1 MRRTK
6 EEAEVTRQRLLKAAL
21 EVFSRKGY
29 ADTRLEDIAAEA
41 GVTRG
46 AIYHHFGNAEN
57 QFNGKAELYNTLISE
72 AYARFNPVMEEAI
85 SGGSN
90 VLESLK
96 LLLLSTLQF
105 AATDPEFRAISE
117 LTLFK
122 TAIVPE
128 LEAGIQRKI
137 EGTHILVKYITAL
150 VHKGIESGEIRK
162 GVDARDVALTLIGL
176 QNGVLTLWLMDKQL
190 FSLKDRAEHMADLFL
205 WGIAMK

>member
-29 ADTRLEDIAAEA
+29 ADTRMEDIAAEA

-46 AIYHHFGNAEN
+46 AIYHHFGGND
-57 QFNGKAELYNTLISE
+57 QLNGKAELYNTLISE
-72 AYARFNPVMEEAI
+72 SFARINPLMQEAI
-85 SGGSN
+85 EGGTSA
-90 VLESLK
+90 LDSLK
-96 LLLLSTLQF
+96 RLFVTTLEF

-128 LEAGIQRKI
+128 LQEGIQRKI
-137 EGTHILVKYITAL
+137 ESTHGLVDYLAGLIEG
-150 VHKGIESGEIRK
+150 GIRAKEIRSD
-162 GVDARDVALTLIGL
+162 VNARDAALALIGL
-176 QNGVLTLWLMDKQL
+176 QNGLLSLWLLDTSL
-190 FSLKDRAEHMADLFL
+190 FSLKARAGAIADMFL
-205 WGIAMK
+205 

>member
-21 EVFSRKGY
+21 DVFSRKGY

-46 AIYHHFGNAEN
+46 AIYHHFGNVDN

-72 AYARFNPVMEEAI
+72 AYARFTPVMQEA
-85 SGGSN
+85 
-90 VLESLK
+90 VEAAATVQDALRR
-96 LLLLSTLQF
+96 LLMTTLQF

-128 LEAGIQRKI
+128 LEDGIQRKI
-137 EGTHILVKYITAL
+137 QGTHNLVEFVADL
-150 VHKGIESGEIRK
+150 VEKGKAGGEIRSD
-162 GVDARDVALTLIGL
+162 VNARDAALALLGL
-176 QNGVLTLWLMDKQL
+176 QNGLLAIWLMDKHL
-190 FSLKDRAEHMADLFL
+190 FSLKDRAEEIADIFIR
-205 WGIAMK
+205 GITA

>member
-6 EEAEVTRQRLLKAAL
+6 EEAEVTKQRLLKAAL

-46 AIYHHFGNAEN
+46 AIYHHFGNNSN
-57 QFNGKAELYNTLISE
+57 QFNGKAELYNTLITE
-72 AYARFNPVMEEAI
+72 AYARINPLMQEAI

-90 VLESLK
+90 TLDTLKRLMVMTLEF
-96 LLLLSTLQF
+96 T
-105 AATDPEFRAISE
+105 ATDPEFRAISE

-128 LEAGIQRKI
+128 LEEGMQRKI
-137 EGTHILVKYITAL
+137 QGTHVLVNY
-150 VHKGIESGEIRK
+150 IESLVETGIKAHEIRET
-162 GVDARDVALTLIGL
+162 VIARDVALALIGL
-176 QNGVLTLWLMDKQL
+176 QNGLLALWLLDTSL
-190 FSLKDRAEHMADLFL
+190 FSLKDRAEALADLFL
-205 WGIAMK
+205 GGIVA

>member
-21 EVFSRKGY
+21 DVFSRKGY

-72 AYARFNPVMEEAI
+72 AYARFTPVMQEAVE
-85 SGGSN
+85 SGST
-90 VLESLK
+90 VQDSLK
-96 LLLLSTLQF
+96 RLLLVTLEF
-105 AATDPEFRAISE
+105 AATNPEFRAISE

-128 LEAGIQRKI
+128 LEEGIQRKI
-137 EGTHILVKYITAL
+137 KGTSLLVDYITSL
-150 VHKGIESGEIRK
+150 VEKGIENGEIRRE
-162 GVDARDVALTLIGL
+162 VNARDVALALLGL
-176 QNGVLTLWLMDKQL
+176 QNGLLAMWLMDKHL
-190 FSLKDRAEHMADLFL
+190 FSLKDRADEIADIFL
-205 WGIAMK
+205 RGITA

>member
-85 SGGSN
+85 LSGGT

-96 LLLLSTLQF
+96 LLLLTTLQF

-137 EGTHILVKYITAL
+137 EGTHVLIDYITAL
-150 VHKGIESGEIRK
+150 VEKGIETGEIRK
-162 GVDARDVALTLIGL
+162 GVDARDVAVVLLGL
-176 QNGVLTLWLMDKQL
+176 QNGLLTLWLMDTQL
-190 FSLKDRAEHMADLFL
+190 FSLKDRAAHMADLFL
-205 WGIAMK
+205 RGVAMK

>member
-21 EVFSRKGY
+21 DVFSRKGY

-72 AYARFNPVMEEAI
+72 AYARFTPVMQEAVE
-85 SGGSN
+85 SGGF
-90 VLESLK
+90 VLDSLK
-96 LLLLSTLQF
+96 QLLLVTLKF

-117 LTLFK
+117 LMLFK

-128 LEAGIQRKI
+128 LEEGIQQKI
-137 EGTHILVKYITAL
+137 RGTHNLVEFIADL
-150 VHKGIESGEIRK
+150 VEKGKAEGEIRS
-162 GVDARDVALTLIGL
+162 DANARDVALALLGL
-176 QNGVLTLWLMDKQL
+176 QNGLLAIWLMDKHL
-190 FSLKDRAEHMADLFL
+190 FSLKDRADEIADIFL
-205 WGIAMK
+205 RGITA